1 MNVKLLIVDILTF
14 VCIPIYADDN
24 RGDDL
29 EGDYLENLT
38 IKTGAISTSIF
49 NFQEEFWSHSYVMKT
64 LFGYTESKGFSASYK
79 FAQWVS
85 ADAIIMPIKD
95 DEMINYRFG
104 ITFKPIE
111 GLNLRFYGGIND
123 CNDSY
128 KSTTINMAAFLGYK
142 CDKFTLGV
150 ELSHILNSSYIYG
163 RDYFGYSAFA
173 SVKIIEFADLYVR
186 FDEIHSKNNWNIF
199 RDEMSAVLGMQFQL
213 NERIKIAPNF
223 KMIIPKLDGVGRS
236 YFAYVN
242 FFIEM

>member
-1 MNVKLLIVDILTF
+1 MNVKLLMMDILTF

-24 RGDDL
+24 RGDD
-29 EGDYLENLT
+29 LENLT

-79 FAQWVS
+79 FAQWLS
-85 ADAIIMPIKD
+85 ADAIVMPIKD

-173 SVKIIEFADLYVR
+173 SVKMIEFADLYVR

-242 FFIEM
+242 FSIEM